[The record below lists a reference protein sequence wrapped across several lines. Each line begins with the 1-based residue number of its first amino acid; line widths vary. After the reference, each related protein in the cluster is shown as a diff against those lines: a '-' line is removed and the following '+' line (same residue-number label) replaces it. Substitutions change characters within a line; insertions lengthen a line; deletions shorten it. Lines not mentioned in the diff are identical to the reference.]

1 MNMKKKSNITTNLKK
16 KVEIKAKQFTKSE
29 MLSGIIIEGVG
40 EILVINCQQELQH
53 NRTFQ
58 K

>member
-29 MLSGIIIEGVG
+29 MLSGIIFEGVG
-40 EILVINCQQELQH
+40 EILVINC
-53 NRTFQ
+53 
-58 K
+58 